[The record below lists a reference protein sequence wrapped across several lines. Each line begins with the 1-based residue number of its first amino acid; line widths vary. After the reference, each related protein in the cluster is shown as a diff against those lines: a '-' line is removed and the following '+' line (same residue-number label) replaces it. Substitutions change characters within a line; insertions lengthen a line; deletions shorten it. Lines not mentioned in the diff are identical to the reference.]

1 MVLYLRNGD
10 KLLGILTPLH
20 LLQSIPSHSYFEA
33 RIWTEPVSLE
43 DCKQPETWLQLFIQM
58 MFILLPID
66 RPGIIQKLVAY
77 NCPVYIFIKNESPLG
92 HIVIYIYNHKRNKT

>member
-1 MVLYLRNGD
+1 MVLYLRNND

-43 DCKQPETWLQLFIQM
+43 DCNQPETWLQLFIQM

-66 RPGIIQKLVAY
+66 RRGIIQKLVAY

-92 HIVIYIYNHKRNKT
+92 QYSYLYL